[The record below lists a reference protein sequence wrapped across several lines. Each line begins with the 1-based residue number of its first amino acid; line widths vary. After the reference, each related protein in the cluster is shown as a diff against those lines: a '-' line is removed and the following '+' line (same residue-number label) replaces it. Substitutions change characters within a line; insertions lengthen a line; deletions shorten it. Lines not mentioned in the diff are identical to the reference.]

1 MKIQIKLFAAAREL
15 SDRGEIEM
23 EVDDGMQVGEM
34 KIKISGEYPNLK
46 DLILRSAVSLNREFA
61 TDDNVI
67 CEHDEIALIPPVSGG

>member
-61 TDDNVI
+61 TDDYVI

>member
-23 EVDDGMQVGEM
+23 EVDDGIQVGEL
-34 KIKISGEYPNLK
+34 KIKISGKYPKLK